1 MHVSVSAAKEQ
12 LTDLVRRAEAGD
24 EVVLT
29 RDGKPAVRLVPAG
42 NEPLV
47 ERHRP
52 TREEKMAVLDR
63 LSGMAKGRPGME
75 GVTSAN
81 IGSFLYEGDNP
92 SV

>member
-1 MHVSVSAAKEQ
+1 
-12 LTDLVRRAEAGD
+12 
-24 EVVLT
+24 
-29 RDGKPAVRLVPAG
+29 
-42 NEPLV
+42 
-47 ERHRP
+47 
-52 TREEKMAVLDR
+52 MAVLDR